1 MLVGAAEE
9 CDLVMAKLTPQGAG
23 ERVRGQCLVGAAD
36 VRRPITV
43 ENCGSDMDSLAHW
56 LLRARR
62 QFLFRCAPP
71 ALDGLLHLAC
81 WRVGCTCARASSV
94 VKFRRRATLA
104 DGGAARLGLQASL
117 RAPLHPLRA
126 ESGRFASGYS
136 GALPCHHP

>member
-62 QFLFRCAPP
+62 TISFQMRTSSTRWLAPSRLLASRLYVCA
-71 ALDGLLHLAC
+71 
-81 WRVGCTCARASSV
+81 SV
-94 VKFRRRATLA
+94 VSRQVSAPGYSRGRRRGST
-104 DGGAARLGLQASL
+104 
-117 RAPLHPLRA
+117 
-126 ESGRFASGYS
+126 
-136 GALPCHHP
+136 